1 MLNKIINLYLYY
13 EWLLM
18 PDFSMNLDMSSED
31 RRTKV
36 DHDNPPF
43 SRLFV
48 VCSKNHNEED
58 IREAFGHYG
67 TVSISS

>member
-1 MLNKIINLYLYY
+1 
-13 EWLLM
+13 M
-18 PDFSMNLDMSSED
+18 PDFTMNLDMSSED